1 MKQEEIIPI
10 LSQNHPTIS
19 NETSEAPPLS
29 LDVGCSTPLSVSASH
44 FFSVW
49 GFLLFENSYSL
60 IKMPLLKPLIL
71 GFKRKISGVVT
82 QELFVLTKLKFQWAH
97 LSIFWD
103 RMAEM
108 KKKISQNLV
117 IWILFPSDEQLWLQ
131 KELVK
136 ATQQPQHPW
145 KQEQRTVT
153 TLDIFTVAQKVNLLL
168 VYDSLWLNSTLNFFL
183 RRTETTQRSYWQDV
197 AICGY
202 TLATPTILNPH
213 KCTIQKSPRASGE
226 PGDRNQISKAK
237 NPLHPTI
244 KNNQTNFYQTRALDW
259 DKLL

>member
-1 MKQEEIIPI
+1 MDQEYLSNLSNLQKLVKKIPNTIKGKGNQTTIKMKQDEIIPI

-117 IWILFPSDEQLWLQ
+117 IWILFPSDEQL
-131 KELVK
+131 
-136 ATQQPQHPW
+136 
-145 KQEQRTVT
+145 
-153 TLDIFTVAQKVNLLL
+153 
-168 VYDSLWLNSTLNFFL
+168 
-183 RRTETTQRSYWQDV
+183 
-197 AICGY
+197 
-202 TLATPTILNPH
+202 
-213 KCTIQKSPRASGE
+213 
-226 PGDRNQISKAK
+226 
-237 NPLHPTI
+237 
-244 KNNQTNFYQTRALDW
+244 
-259 DKLL
+259 